1 MSSISLSFCVPKK
14 RQNIEPY
21 IVVANFQKTT
31 EKECTKFD
39 IKNERIYQELL
50 NKANKSQRIIQNSG
64 LSMNLEVP
72 VPPRPSNRDRFILWK
87 KRNISKPV
95 IEQSNAIVFLENQGY
110 SLDKDYEA
118 YQAIDLVK
126 EIKKEKGI
134 QENYVD
140 KSLDF
145 SNVHTEND
153 TNLLRRRSVRGFNN
167 FRNRSVST
175 PNPNPYNDVNN
186 LNTFHNSNFE
196 NIHYREPND
205 NLFRTIRRKCSNS
218 KLIRVISGSSL
229 KGNSNIEP
237 TPSAP
242 PSQNLRPQSENQNHN
257 QNSQPTTLY
266 PVIN

>member
-1 MSSISLSFCVPKK
+1 M
-14 RQNIEPY
+14 
-21 IVVANFQKTT
+21 
-31 EKECTKFD
+31 
-39 IKNERIYQELL
+39 
-50 NKANKSQRIIQNSG
+50 
-64 LSMNLEVP
+64 
-72 VPPRPSNRDRFILWK
+72 
-87 KRNISKPV
+87 
-95 IEQSNAIVFLENQGY
+95 
-110 SLDKDYEA
+110 
-118 YQAIDLVK
+118 
-126 EIKKEKGI
+126 
-134 QENYVD
+134 
-140 KSLDF
+140 
-145 SNVHTEND
+145 
-153 TNLLRRRSVRGFNN
+153 
-167 FRNRSVST
+167 ST